1 MTDPDQSS
9 NGDQPGAFKFEFDP
23 KTGDGLQKGME
34 ALQQVF
40 GGFVKSIKDAIGPE
54 MMRNLEAAQWLGQLA
69 ECLEQI
75 ATGLKESGE
84 VPSES
89 AGQLEFFVDQWDSAL
104 QGSKL
109 ESNQE
114 SLRKRLESAQ
124 QAIVQTT
131 PDTASRQA
139 AVIAQAAG
147 YFHAAARSVVPVST
161 GGEQG

>member
-1 MTDPDQSS
+1 MTGPDQNSS
-9 NGDQPGAFKFEFDP
+9 GEQPGTFKFEFDS

-40 GGFVKSIKDAIGPE
+40 GGFVKSIKDAMGPE
-54 MMRNLEAAQWLGQLA
+54 VIRNLEAAQWLGQLA

-75 ATGLKESGE
+75 ATGLKASGE

-89 AGQLEFFVDQWDSAL
+89 AGQLEFLADQWDGAL
-104 QGSKL
+104 VGSKL

-124 QAIVQTT
+124 QAILQTT

-139 AVIAQAAG
+139 ELIAQTAG
-147 YFHAAARSVVPVST
+147 YFQAAAKSVLPLST